1 MAQPVGWHPARLQNS
16 INYHFLE
23 LMFWFSGFPW
33 LSGLSIKAENSKV
46 LIAKLFK
53 DWGEM
58 EKGKYLRLKSTEKS
72 LKSERRH
79 RVALL
84 QRCWLFVCCTQCNQ
98 VFDVKIFMRGAVE
111 KQIATRFLVQPGAH
125 QPTLYLHSPAFRI
138 LGQHFTA
145 ENQLWPVLRV
155 SNRRWWWVW
164 LARLLFYESCKFS
177 PIPLYR
183 FQRKCSCIS
192 SESET

>member
-1 MAQPVGWHPARLQNS
+1 MKKNEDKNGKKMK
-16 INYHFLE
+16 INKKK
-23 LMFWFSGFPW
+23 W
-33 LSGLSIKAENSKV
+33 K
-46 LIAKLFK
+46 
-53 DWGEM
+53 
-58 EKGKYLRLKSTEKS
+58 KGKKENIYGWNQLKKS

-155 SNRRWWWVW
+155 SNRRWWWRWVW